1 MAVFEAPKGYHF
13 SLDGTPNTTWAHFT
27 RVKDEKT
34 GQFVF
39 PFVFRFETDDASVI
53 ERLACV
59 DGVKRV
65 DTPAPSAG
73 RRA

>member
-1 MAVFEAPKGYHF
+1 MAIFEAPKGYHF
-13 SLDGTPNTTWAHFT
+13 SADGTPNTTWAHFT
-27 RVKDEKT
+27 RVEDGRT

-39 PFVFRFETDDASVI
+39 PFVFQFETRDDAVI
-53 ERLACV
+53 ERLA
-59 DGVKRV
+59 GVEGVRRV

>member
-1 MAVFEAPKGYHF
+1 MAVFEALKGYHL
-13 SLDGTPNTTWAHFT
+13 SADGTPNTTWAHFT

-53 ERLACV
+53 ERLAGV
-59 DGVKRV
+59 DGVRRV
-65 DTPAPSAG
+65 DTPLHSAG
-73 RRA
+73 RGA

>member
-1 MAVFEAPKGYHF
+1 MAVSEAPKGYQF

-39 PFVFRFETDDASVI
+39 PFVYQFETDDDSVI
-53 ERLACV
+53 ERLA
-59 DGVKRV
+59 GVEGVRRV

>member
-13 SLDGTPNTTWAHFT
+13 SLDGTPKTTWAHFT

-53 ERLACV
+53 KQLAGV
-59 DGVKRV
+59 DGVRRV
-65 DTPAPSAG
+65 DTAVPSAG
-73 RRA
+73 R